1 MHQYVFQ
8 GTLSLLSFDF
18 KISFFTLN
26 TIFAIHTCFTPKL
39 VTLADLGRGKAQ
51 PYSEII

>member
-1 MHQYVFQ
+1 MHFRVHYPYSHLISKF
-8 GTLSLLSFDF
+8 
-18 KISFFTLN
+18 SFFTLN